1 MENVKKILISLGYI
15 IIAAIFY
22 FFYEIYNSYYQEVR
36 SSESYRYGKA
46 IGKSISTDYS
56 SNGRYPS
63 NIEKINYGNQI
74 SQHVGKV
81 TFNDDGSFHIQL
93 AGDSSEEGVLIFSPE
108 EKDDAQISFSCHSLG
123 VPTEYIPKD
132 CVKEDG

>member
-1 MENVKKILISLGYI
+1 MKYITPITKRLGPLSHTGTVKPSHRTIHQIVDTQVTQK
-15 IIAAIFY
+15 
-22 FFYEIYNSYYQEVR
+22 
-36 SSESYRYGKA
+36 
-46 IGKSISTDYS
+46 KSCDS
-56 SNGRYPS
+56 
-63 NIEKINYGNQI
+63 QI

-108 EKDDAQISFSCHSLG
+108 EKGDAQISFSCHSSE